1 MNIPTAKETLKSKE
15 TYDEEYPTISLS
27 DAEEAMIEFA
37 KLHVKAALKKA
48 SKNADLLENG
58 EKTYSNRYIVSKG
71 NHYSETEVDINKN
84 SIILAYPLKNI
95 K

>member
-37 KLHVKAALKKA
+37 KLHVENFTKSELSLKEY
-48 SKNADLLENG
+48 LELHV
-58 EKTYSNRYIVSKG
+58 KQRIFV
-71 NHYSETEVDINKN
+71 
-84 SIILAYPLKNI
+84 
-95 K
+95 

>member
-1 MNIPTAKETLKSKE
+1 MIPTATAFFDNL
-15 TYDEEYPTISLS
+15 YPSAHT
-27 DAEEAMIEFA
+27 EHCNVEKAMIEFA

-58 EKTYSNRYIVSKG
+58 EKTYSNRYIVSEG